1 MANRSQVLSC
11 SVSTRTH
18 GAVHMPDMI
27 DHRFICL
34 AKPETLPRVVIR
46 KNPSAWTA
54 LASSLALDYD
64 STGRVESQMSSK
76 AAYFIEFEPSMPR
89 EVGSHHFGTTR
100 FSYGIFRAPDLPNM
114 AMTHRI
120 MTCYCMVEPRLPADK
135 HAQWK
140 KRQKKVLG
148 LALNIYE

>member
-1 MANRSQVLSC
+1 
-11 SVSTRTH
+11 
-18 GAVHMPDMI
+18 
-27 DHRFICL
+27 
-34 AKPETLPRVVIR
+34 
-46 KNPSAWTA
+46 
-54 LASSLALDYD
+54 
-64 STGRVESQMSSK
+64 MSSK

-89 EVGSHHFGTTR
+89 EVGSCHFGMTR